1 MHLPLYSRKITGV
14 ASPPGIRL
22 VGDSRIS
29 LSPNG
34 AKMHSRCNGASVF
47 PPEKRLLIRSCAVR
61 KSNIPIE
68 VVNKHKKNFTMSKL
82 NYYQELREKR
92 MLTQCN
98 KKRYFY
104 LSCLF
109 KMILEIRHDK

>member
-47 PPEKRLLIRSCAVR
+47 PPEKRLFALLIRSCAVR

-68 VVNKHKKNFTMSKL
+68 VANKHKKSFIILEL
-82 NYYQELREKR
+82 NYYREL
-92 MLTQCN
+92 
-98 KKRYFY
+98 
-104 LSCLF
+104 
-109 KMILEIRHDK
+109 